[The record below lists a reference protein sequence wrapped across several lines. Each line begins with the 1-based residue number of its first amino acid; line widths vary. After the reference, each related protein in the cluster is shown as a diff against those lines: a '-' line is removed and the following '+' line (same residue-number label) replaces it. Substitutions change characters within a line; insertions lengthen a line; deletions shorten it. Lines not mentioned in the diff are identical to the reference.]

1 MWLRG
6 VRLLDLTVPPR
17 RRGPRGSD
25 PSTYEYPVVDL
36 HIHDGRIAQIAPAS
50 TWDGTWV
57 MPGLWDHHVHM
68 SEWARTFHRLD
79 LSSTTTPAEALAKVQ
94 GAAAPGS
101 PLLATGTLVGI
112 GLWHSRWEAPFDSPG
127 GPTRADL
134 DAVTGDL
141 PTVLISG
148 DLHSA
153 WFNSA
158 AARRYHVD
166 DSSDVRGSGL
176 VREEDW
182 FSRLPDVAG
191 DDDARVDGWVAEAAA
206 HAAARGVVGIMD
218 FEFHDTH
225 AAWRRRVE
233 GGFSRLR
240 VGAAVWPEH
249 LDAAITAGHRT
260 GDALTP
266 EGLIRMG
273 PLKIISD
280 GSLNTRTAWCADPY
294 PDGSLGAPNLAEGQL
309 RDLMQRAHRGGIRS
323 AIHAIGDRSG
333 SAALRAFR
341 ATGASG
347 SIEHAQLLRDEDV
360 HAFAELGVT
369 ASVQP
374 AHLLDDRDTAEA
386 LWPGRTHRAY
396 RFADLV
402 RAGADLHFGSDA
414 PVAPLD
420 PWLAIRAACTR
431 TADHRPAWHV
441 EQILDRLAALRA
453 SVAVPSLTERSPADL
468 VVLDADPL
476 TFPAEDLREIP
487 VRQTLCAGKVTFENS

>member
-6 VRLLDLTVPPR
+6 VRLLDLTPPLR
-17 RRGPRGSD
+17 RPGPRGSH
-25 PSTYEYPVVDL
+25 PSTDEYPVVDL
-36 HIHDGRIAQIAPAS
+36 HIRGGHVAEISPAS
-50 TWDGTWV
+50 TWNGTWV
-57 MPGLWDHHVHM
+57 MPGLWDRHVHM
-68 SEWARTFHRLD
+68 SEWARTYHRLD
-79 LSSTTTPAEALAKVQ
+79 LSATATPAEALAKVQ
-94 GAAAPGS
+94 SAAAPGD

-112 GLWHSRWEAPFDSPG
+112 GLWHSRWETPFDSPG

-158 AARRYHVD
+158 AARRYRVD
-166 DSSDVRGSGL
+166 DSPDPRASGL

-182 FSRLPDVAG
+182 FSRMPDVAG
-191 DDDARVDGWVAEAAA
+191 DDEALVDGWVTEAAA
-206 HAAARGVVGIMD
+206 QASSRGVVGIVD

-233 GGFSRLR
+233 SGFSHLR
-240 VGAAVWPEH
+240 VEAAVWPEH
-249 LDAAITAGHRT
+249 LDAAVIAGHRT

-266 EGLIRMG
+266 DGLIRMG

-280 GSLNTRTAWCADPY
+280 GSLNTRTAWCEDPY
-294 PDGSLGAPNLAEGQL
+294 PDGSLGAPNLAEEEL
-309 RDLMQRAHRGGIRS
+309 RDLMQRAHAGGIRS
-323 AIHAIGDRSG
+323 AIHAIGDRAA
-333 SAALRAFR
+333 SAALAAFR

-360 HAFAELGVT
+360 HAFTELGVV

-396 RFADLV
+396 RFDDLA
-402 RAGADLHFGSDA
+402 RAGALLHFGSDA

-431 TADHRPAWHV
+431 TADRRPAWHA
-441 EQILDRLAALRA
+441 EQILDRLVALRA
-453 SVAVPSLTERSPADL
+453 SVAVPSLTEHSPADL
-468 VVLDADPL
+468 VVLGADPL

-487 VRQTLCAGKVTFENS
+487 VQQTLCAGKVTFEN